1 MGLAVEGV
9 KLPKFRKSRNE
20 MQSHDPHSTHQLPLI
35 FGIAEKVVPHRFYMR
50 CIRLV
55 LYLLVIRSNQQLW
68 EQYDVRALA
77 FASTVS
83 WLLGVCN
90 KLNLSS
96 SLYHL
101 SIAVYPTS
109 AKQKDFMQRKF
120 LLFQKCYLHIH
131 LASSHFIF
139 TLSDPKKKKKEIIF
153 SPFGAS
159 LKSSGLR
166 SSELSSQQVNAW
178 YRSDMHFLQ
187 L

>member
-35 FGIAEKVVPHRFYMR
+35 FGISEKVVPHRFYMR

-77 FASTVS
+77 FASKVS

-96 SLYHL
+96 SLSIICPLL
-101 SIAVYPTS
+101 SIQPQPNRKTS
-109 AKQKDFMQRKF
+109 CRESFCCSRNATCIYIWHPHISSLPFPIQKRK
-120 LLFQKCYLHIH
+120 
-131 LASSHFIF
+131 
-139 TLSDPKKKKKEIIF
+139 
-153 SPFGAS
+153 
-159 LKSSGLR
+159 
-166 SSELSSQQVNAW
+166 
-178 YRSDMHFLQ
+178 
-187 L
+187 